1 MLAARN
7 SKPMT
12 REKDSKL
19 GFVAIAAMG
28 VFVFGCTKEKPAAV
42 APADVPVVVAK
53 AMQQAMPVEVTSVGN
68 VEAKSTVSVRSQVAG
83 PLLEVHFKEGDFVHK
98 GQLLLSIDPRP
109 YQAQVEQAKAA
120 IVRDQADQKQ
130 AEASLAKD
138 SAQEAYARGEAQRYA
153 NLLEKGLIPKETAEQ
168 MKAQASVA
176 SEALGADRAAID
188 KAKASLVLDQG
199 ALNAANLQLSYCSIY
214 SPIDGRTGA
223 VMQKP
228 GNLLKASDVPVVVI
242 NQVDPIDVNFTIP
255 QQYWPDIKGHGG
267 VQGLRVTAT
276 VPQDPGVPLQGSVTF
291 VDNSVDPT
299 TGTIHLRA
307 TFDNSQ
313 NRLWPGLFVNAVLRL
328 SEQPN
333 AVVVPAQ
340 ALTQG
345 QNGTFVFVVKSGN
358 TVEARPVQS
367 SRTISGLAVIDHGIE
382 PGEIVVIDGQ
392 PRLVQNAKV
401 QIKNNLA
408 DPDHSEEINSET
420 AERANR

>member
-1 MLAARN
+1 
-7 SKPMT
+7 
-12 REKDSKL
+12 
-19 GFVAIAAMG
+19 
-28 VFVFGCTKEKPAAV
+28 
-42 APADVPVVVAK
+42 
-53 AMQQAMPVEVTSVGN
+53 MPVEVTSVGN

-83 PLLEVHFKEGDFVHK
+83 PLLEVHFKEGDFVQK
-98 GQLLLSIDPRP
+98 GQLLLTIDPRP
-109 YQAQVEQAKAA
+109 YQAQVDQAKAA
-120 IVRDQADQKQ
+120 IVRDQADEQQ

-153 NLLEKGLIPKETAEQ
+153 SLLEKGLIPKETAEQ

-176 SEALGADRAAID
+176 SESLSADRAAIE
-188 KAKASLVLDQG
+188 KARASLVLDQG

-214 SPIDGRTGA
+214 SPMDGRTGA

-228 GNLLKASDVPVVVI
+228 GNLLKASDVPIVVI
-242 NQVDPIDVNFTIP
+242 NQVNPIDVNFTVP
-255 QQYWPDIKGHGG
+255 QQYWPEIKQHAGT
-267 VQGLRVTAT
+267 QALRVTAT
-276 VPQDPGVPLQGSVTF
+276 VPQDSGAPLQGSVTF

-333 AVVVPAQ
+333 AVVVPMQ

-345 QNGTFVFVVKSGN
+345 QNGTFVYVVKAGN

-367 SRTISGLAVIDHGIE
+367 SRTVSGLAVIDHGVE
-382 PGEIVVIDGQ
+382 PGEVVVIDGQ
-392 PRLVQNAKV
+392 TRLTQNTKV

-408 DPDHSEEINSET
+408 NVDHADGDLPGGS
-420 AERANR
+420 ERANP